1 MIETPDLRA
10 WLDYLETL
18 HPRKI
23 DLGLE
28 RVSLVAARLRLL
40 PVTIPVIT
48 VAGTNGKGS
57 VVRCATALLVA
68 AGKRVGTYS
77 SPHLMR
83 YNERICIDGIPVAD
97 TLIIDA
103 FVAIEQA
110 RDEISLTYF
119 EFATL
124 AALHVFRQCGAQIA
138 VLEVGLGGRLDAV
151 NAVDA
156 NVSVVTRIALD
167 HQQWLGD
174 NLDSIATEKAGIVR
188 AGRPVV
194 LSEAAYPVS
203 LFSVISRRAAQP
215 QRAGVEW
222 HWAVRAD
229 GLIEITLPGSAAIVL
244 PVPQGLQASNVAA
257 AVCAVDRVGVPVE
270 TSVAERALRA
280 LVFPGRQQHL
290 RFRDMDVILDVAHN
304 PDASQALAAHL
315 GTLKAARTFA
325 VIGMLADKD
334 VAGVVGPLVP
344 HVSAAVVCGLPDS
357 ARSLPAQAAAD
368 AVSAAGLSVIGVAD
382 DPAGAWE
389 LLLSQ
394 SAPGSRI
401 VVLGSFH
408 TVGDMMALLV
418 ETGVAGNLEQTW
430 TPR

>member
-1 MIETPDLRA
+1 MIETPDLRG

-28 RVSLVAARLRLL
+28 RLSAVAARLRLL
-40 PVTIPVIT
+40 PVNIPVIT

-97 TLIIDA
+97 ALIIDA
-103 FVAIEQA
+103 FAAIEQA
-110 RDEISLTYF
+110 RGDISLTYF

-124 AALHVFRQCGAQIA
+124 SAMHVFRRCEAEIG

-156 NVSVVTRIALD
+156 TVSVVTRIALD

-174 NLDSIATEKAGIVR
+174 NLDSIAAEKAGIVR
-188 AGRPVV
+188 TGRPVV
-194 LSEAAYPVS
+194 LSEAAYPAS

-222 HWAVRAD
+222 HWALRAD
-229 GLIEITLPGSAAIVL
+229 SLLEITLPGSTSVVV
-244 PVPQGLQASNVAA
+244 PVPPGLQASNVAA
-257 AVCAVDRVGVPVE
+257 AVCAVDSVGVPME
-270 TSVAERALRA
+270 TSVAEPALSA

-290 RFRDMDVILDVAHN
+290 RFRNMDVILDVAHN

-315 GTLKAARTFA
+315 ATLDAAETFA

-334 VAGVVGPLVP
+334 VAGVVGPLAP
-344 HVSAAVVCGLPDS
+344 HVAAAVVCGLPDT
-357 ARSLPAQAAAD
+357 ARSLPAQTAAD
-368 AVSAAGLSVIGVAD
+368 LVSAAGVSVIGVAD
-382 DPAGAWE
+382 DPAGAWD
-389 LLLSQ
+389 LLLPEL
-394 SAPGSRI
+394 APLCRV

-408 TVGDMMALLV
+408 TVGAIMALLA